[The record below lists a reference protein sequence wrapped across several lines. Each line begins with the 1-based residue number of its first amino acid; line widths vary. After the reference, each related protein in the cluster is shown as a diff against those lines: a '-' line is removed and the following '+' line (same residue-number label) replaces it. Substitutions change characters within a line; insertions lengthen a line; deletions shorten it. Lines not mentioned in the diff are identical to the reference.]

1 MNKFFLIISFLVV
14 SSCATIEE
22 YEKLTQQTN
31 TLLSTSVNGVIFKIN
46 KEKDLPNAFGRKDI
60 YGGKVDQG
68 EKVLRYMGLNTDGN
82 MVLRLTDI
90 DIKSNENVFTRYNIP
105 RVITSNNT
113 SSTPQM
119 SGGWISGQG
128 QTVQPQV
135 NQTTINNNNTVV
147 ISDAPEANID
157 RLPPNVYQ
165 FEFNYK
171 ENKLLDLG
179 YIKVEFQEVTPY
191 VIRYILDE

>member
-147 ISDAPEANID
+147 ISDAPEANIE

-191 VIRYILDE
+191 VVRYILDE

>member
-1 MNKFFLIISFLVV
+1 
-14 SSCATIEE
+14 
-22 YEKLTQQTN
+22 
-31 TLLSTSVNGVIFKIN
+31 
-46 KEKDLPNAFGRKDI
+46 
-60 YGGKVDQG
+60 
-68 EKVLRYMGLNTDGN
+68 
-82 MVLRLTDI
+82 
-90 DIKSNENVFTRYNIP
+90 
-105 RVITSNNT
+105 
-113 SSTPQM
+113 M

-147 ISDAPEANID
+147 ISDAPEANIE